1 MFLPESGH
9 SQRPWPGA
17 RWIAPVDPWQPTSLR
32 RRRSGS
38 ANGRVRA
45 LAARKLLFRQR
56 QSGGRA
62 TKLRRAFRSL
72 GIAASLARARHE
84 RRWGNSREMGCAA
97 AASAHE
103 PAPGTARARA
113 GSKRAYVAGAALVR
127 TSRRHAFLACV
138 DAANRKP
145 TANRPPSTV
154 NDQPT
159 IVVRSVVLASPPSMN
174 LPIKPGRS

>member
-84 RRWGNSREMGCAA
+84 QRWGNSREMGCAA
-97 AASAHE
+97 AVSATNPRRE
-103 PAPGTARARA
+103 QLGQGLNRNAPTWRARPWSGPA
-113 GSKRAYVAGAALVR
+113 AATRFLPVLTQRTESRRPIGRRAPSM
-127 TSRRHAFLACV
+127 TSRPLSCARWFLRVPRA
-138 DAANRKP
+138 
-145 TANRPPSTV
+145 
-154 NDQPT
+154 
-159 IVVRSVVLASPPSMN
+159 
-174 LPIKPGRS
+174 